1 MPCRPIFRVVV
12 RRQIVFPPTF
22 NKLKKKHTIKHIR
35 KQMKIVCPLTF
46 FIKLYLSP
54 KKKKEEE
61 DFYLPNSNNKSH
73 FSHPIATPNRGA
85 WIL

>member
-1 MPCRPIFRVVV
+1 MLIKF
-12 RRQIVFPPTF
+12 
-22 NKLKKKHTIKHIR
+22 KKTHSFKHIR

-61 DFYLPNSNNKSH
+61 EDFYLPNSNNKSH
-73 FSHPIATPNRGA
+73 FTHPIATTNRGA